1 MFDHCLYFN
10 TAALARRLDREWT
23 AAFKPFGLTAPQ
35 GFMLRAVLA
44 GPGQLQSALAETLGI
59 SRPTATRAV
68 DALEARG
75 LVRRSG
81 CEGDGRQTA
90 IWPTAAAQEIG
101 EGLDRASGEVTRRL
115 KARLGEVAFVETV
128 DRVRGVRSVLK

>member
-10 TAALARRLDREWT
+10 TAALARRLDREWS

-68 DALEARG
+68 DSLEGRG
-75 LVRRSG
+75 LVKRSG
-81 CEGDGRQTA
+81 CAGDGRQTA
-90 IWPTAAAQEIG
+90 VWPTADAVALGG
-101 EGLDRASGEVTRRL
+101 ELERASGEVTRRL
-115 KARLGEVAFVETV
+115 KAQLGESCFVETV
-128 DRVRGVRSVLK
+128 ARVRGVRSALG